1 MYAQTEIFGKAPE
14 RMLQH
19 LFHIGQPQTSVNAKL
34 ATAQTPASIVRSCM
48 NQLLVQAQKKDKEL
62 RDLIQVRG

>member
-1 MYAQTEIFGKAPE
+1 
-14 RMLQH
+14 MLQH